1 MNVSI
6 LVPSALRGFTGGA
19 SSIAVHAATAGDALD
34 ALVARHPGLT
44 PHLRTPD
51 GALRSFVNV
60 YRNDLDLRELDGLA
74 TPLGEGDTLL
84 LVPAIAG
91 GRA

>member
-6 LVPSALRGFTGGA
+6 LVPSALRGFTAGA
-19 SSIAVHAATAGDALD
+19 ASVGVQAPTAGEALD
-34 ALVARHPGLT
+34 ALVAKHPGLA

-60 YRNDLDLRELDGLA
+60 YRNDLDLRGLDGLA
-74 TPLGEGDTLL
+74 TRLADGDTLI